1 MAICNRNGPV
11 QNNMITGGLAKEKKK
26 KSNSVKHSSQ
36 LVGSIKQEGLSREHI
51 TGMLPQK

>member
-11 QNNMITGGLAKEKKK
+11 QNNMITGGLAKEKK